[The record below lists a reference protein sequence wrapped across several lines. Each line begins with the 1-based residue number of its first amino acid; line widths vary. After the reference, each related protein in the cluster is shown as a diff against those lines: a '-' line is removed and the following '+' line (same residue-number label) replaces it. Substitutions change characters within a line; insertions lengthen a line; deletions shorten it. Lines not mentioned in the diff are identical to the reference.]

1 MKIRSLE
8 KEHYRQVAAIYAEG
22 LATGIASF
30 ETQIPDWKQ
39 WDEKFL
45 AVCRYVAMVEDEVV
59 AWCALSA
66 VSKRA
71 VYKGVAEDT
80 IYVASKFQKRGIGK
94 KLLQHLID
102 ESEKAG
108 FWTLQA
114 GIFPENE
121 SSIQLHEKCG
131 FRRIGFREKI
141 AQRNGKWHDNVL
153 LERRVA
159 VPSNNKP

>member
-1 MKIRSLE
+1 MKILPLQE
-8 KEHYRQVAAIYAEG
+8 AHYPQIAAIYNEG

-30 ETQIPDWKQ
+30 ETQVPDWNQ
-39 WDEKFL
+39 WNKKFL
-45 AVCRYVAMVEDEVV
+45 KVCRYVVLVGDQVA

-71 VYKGVAEDT
+71 VYQGVAEDT
-80 IYVASKFQKRGIGK
+80 IYVAAKFQKQGLGK
-94 KLLQHLID
+94 KLLEYLIG

-114 GIFPENE
+114 GIFSENIT
-121 SSIQLHEKCG
+121 SIRLHEKCG
-131 FRRIGFREKI
+131 FRRIGVREKI

-153 LERRVA
+153 LERRVLLDFTI
-159 VPSNNKP
+159 NN